1 MTNQIP
7 GTIVVADDVI
17 ADIAGHAA
25 LQCYGVVGM
34 AASDAVDSVVKL
46 LPNARMRKGVEVL
59 SDDEGTHVTLHVILE
74 HGINITT
81 VSNNLMDQITFALKE
96 FITNPPLDIGV
107 QVGGIKFRNECCLFV
122 SVLC

>member
-96 FITNPPLDIGV
+96 FITNPPLDIAV
-107 QVGGIKFRNECCLFV
+107 HVEGIKVRN
-122 SVLC
+122 

>member
-1 MTNQIP
+1 MTNHIP

-59 SDDEGTHVTLHVILE
+59 TDDEGTHVTLHVILE
-74 HGINITT
+74 HGVNITT

-96 FITNPPLDIGV
+96 FVINTPLDIAV
-107 QVGGIKFRNECCLFV
+107 HVEGIKVRN
-122 SVLC
+122 